1 MQIEEQIESLQRHV
15 RCQRLGLYAMGL
27 GLVSLLALGMAE
39 PRPKEMTLESL
50 VITSKDGTPRIAMG
64 TNEKN
69 GGVGIAM
76 LDTKGVARIA
86 MGTDVKGDGGI
97 VIMDKTE
104 SPKIMMGSGP
114 DGAGIM
120 LIGAG
125 LTEVPGMPQE
135 PKK

>member
-1 MQIEEQIESLQRHV
+1 MPIEEKLEVLQRQI
-15 RCQRLGLYAMGL
+15 RRQRLGLYAMGF
-27 GLVSLLALGMAE
+27 GLVSVLALGMAE
-39 PRPKEMTLESL
+39 PIPKQMTLESL
-50 VITSKDGTPRIAMG
+50 VITSKDGTARIAMG
-64 TNEKN
+64 TNEKD

-86 MGTDVKGDGGI
+86 MGTDIKGDGGLA
-97 VIMDKTE
+97 IMDKSE
-104 SPKIMMGSGP
+104 SPKILMGSGP

-125 LTEVPGMPQE
+125 LTEVPAMPQE